1 MDDFKF
7 STRASLENYIE
18 KQGDRDEKF
27 GNSLHSISSLDTLD
41 AYDANF
47 VLFGI
52 PSFSFEHN
60 KFVYKPCKIESL
72 LEKFLNIQIN
82 QFNSPDDLILLGE
95 IDLKSHVHH
104 LNKDDLFNEKKI
116 KNFQNKLQDLILYIT
131 SQIKNAGKLPIMI
144 GGQPNNMPG
153 SANDIEKG
161 IDKTSNV
168 LIVSSTSDFY
178 FSEEVPETASED
190 LSLSQFER
198 CYAFGLHKNNI
209 RQLHLEAIHN
219 SKQMQVKFYEDLF
232 HLTTLDKCVKFKNAM
247 DFLNGDFSFQLN
259 LNAIQNKSS
268 ASLSTFG
275 FSNRDLRTFIKV
287 LKTEE
292 VNCFHL
298 CGFEGLDLEHLK
310 YELSYLV
317 SDFIR
322 KK

>member
-7 STRASLENYIE
+7 STPASLANYID
-18 KQGDRDEKF
+18 KQGEIDEKF
-27 GNSLHSISSLDTLD
+27 GNSLHSISSLDRLD
-41 AYDANF
+41 FYDANF

-52 PSFSFEHN
+52 PSLSCEHN

-72 LEKFLNIQIN
+72 LEKFLNIQNN

-104 LNKDDLFNEKKI
+104 LNQDELSNEEKI

-131 SQIKNAGKLPIMI
+131 SQIRSAGKLPIMI

-161 IDKTSNV
+161 SDKASNV

-178 FSEEVPETASED
+178 FSDELPETASGH
-190 LSLSQFER
+190 LSLSHFEK

-209 RQLHLEAIHN
+209 RQLHLKATHN
-219 SKQMQVKFYEDLF
+219 SKQIKLMFYEDLF

-287 LKTEE
+287 IKTEG
-292 VNCFHL
+292 VSCFHL
-298 CGFEGLDLEHLK
+298 CGFEGLDLEHLR
-310 YELSYLV
+310 YELSYII